1 MTKPIELQRE
11 GIRIYEGFKASIQ
24 NTQLGLTV
32 AVDKLYKCISTQT
45 CYDKMIEMKQRIR
58 DSEKWKHAVNM
69 EFLNRS
75 IMANWG
81 ANKIYIVSG
90 VDFSTPVSESKFMR
104 EGSEINIAQYFS
116 KLYNLNVSDMN

>member
-1 MTKPIELQRE
+1 
-11 GIRIYEGFKASIQ
+11 
-24 NTQLGLTV
+24 
-32 AVDKLYKCISTQT
+32 
-45 CYDKMIEMKQRIR
+45 
-58 DSEKWKHAVNM
+58 M
-69 EFLNRS
+69 EFLNRN